1 MKTYVLLIDGK
12 VAATYRAKDTK
23 AAVKSAEKKSGILYW
38 LIWRRDGKVAG
49 VRDANMHE
57 HAAWRASQVREQ
69 ISREASAT
77 YIEELAVE
85 RGVTEREIV
94 ATLSG
99 SRLSEV
105 PKDRNRV
112 DYDPDTHVWVNFD
125 FLPPSA

>member
-1 MKTYVLLIDGK
+1 MKTYVLLIDDK

-23 AAVKSAEKKSGILYW
+23 AAVRLAEKKSGILYW

-49 VRDANMHE
+49 VREATMHE

-69 ISREASAT
+69 VSREASAR

-85 RGVTEREIV
+85 RGVTERQIV

-105 PKDRNRV
+105 PKNRNRV